1 MRPETA
7 VISFWSDFETV
18 SVATWIPRL
27 ECGNIGTRVYEFN
40 ANGVYEKSNYGFL
53 LSSSTCF
60 ITSLAMSS
68 SFFRVFLVLA
78 PTYNLAFGSVPE
90 TLTKT

>member
-1 MRPETA
+1 MRFELMRPETA

-40 ANGVYEKSNYGFL
+40 ANGVYEKSN
-53 LSSSTCF
+53 
-60 ITSLAMSS
+60 
-68 SFFRVFLVLA
+68 
-78 PTYNLAFGSVPE
+78 
-90 TLTKT
+90 

>member
-27 ECGNIGTRVYEFN
+27 DCDNVGTRLFGFN
-40 ANGVYEKSNYGFL
+40 IN
-53 LSSSTCF
+53 
-60 ITSLAMSS
+60 
-68 SFFRVFLVLA
+68 
-78 PTYNLAFGSVPE
+78 
-90 TLTKT
+90 